1 MSHCIS
7 LVFSASLSLFATQ
20 DYNIILYLEL
30 GIYSYSTVCI
40 IENYTNWQ
48 EESLEQYL
56 FRRDV
61 IILNYIEFST

>member
-7 LVFSASLSLFATQ
+7 LVFSASLSLLATQ

-48 EESLEQYL
+48 EES
-56 FRRDV
+56 
-61 IILNYIEFST
+61 